1 VSKKP
6 VAISVCAEGYFWRM
20 ATSLSAVNAGQR
32 SVLIAEERSS
42 TREDARFVCRA
53 EHLRAE
59 DEVATLMKPNA
70 DAGTAPLR
78 NGEYWVATQPTVA
91 RNDGLG

>member
-1 VSKKP
+1 
-6 VAISVCAEGYFWRM
+6 
-20 ATSLSAVNAGQR
+20 
-32 SVLIAEERSS
+32 
-42 TREDARFVCRA
+42 
-53 EHLRAE
+53 
-59 DEVATLMKPNA
+59 MKPNA